1 MTDTATS
8 ARYADSAPGGRG
20 GIRWARLAWQAALAV
35 GLAALAV
42 ASVGVQP
49 ALLPAIC
56 LAVVTGEL
64 CRRDVVDHRLPNNL
78 VVPALAISLS
88 AVAAQW
94 LADGGSV
101 PVVALVAGAGYFLF
115 LLALNLGGGMGMGD
129 VKLGAA
135 LGVALGLL
143 GVWSAA
149 AGLVLAFVVGG
160 VGGLVFLLVRR
171 ANARSRIPFGPFLL
185 VGYWVA
191 IALTPLLAAAGATT
205 G

>member
-1 MTDTATS
+1 MIDTATS
-8 ARYADSAPGGRG
+8 GRFGDSVDNRRP

-35 GLAALAV
+35 GLCALAV
-42 ASVGVQP
+42 ASIGVQP

-56 LAVVTGEL
+56 FAVVTGEL
-64 CRRDVVDHRLPNNL
+64 CRRDVVHFRLPNNL
-78 VVPALAISLS
+78 VLPALAISLV

-94 LADGGSV
+94 LAGGSV
-101 PVVALVAGAGYFLF
+101 PAVALLAGAGYFVF

-143 GVWSAA
+143 GVWPAV

-160 VGGLVFLLVRR
+160 VVGLVFLFVRR
-171 ANARSRIPFGPFLL
+171 VNARSRIPFGPFLL

-191 IALTPLLAAAGATT
+191 IALTPLLATST
-205 G
+205 SS